1 MSRLEL
7 AIAWRYMRSRRGSR
21 LLSFIS
27 VIAIAG
33 VIVGVGA
40 LIVIMAVMNGLQQDL
55 REKILVGSPDVRVLT
70 WSADMRMP
78 NWRTTLDSVRNI
90 EGVVAAAPVVLTQA
104 VVQPPR
110 NPPEPAQIVGIQP
123 EGRPA
128 SLDARHFEPDRPGE
142 RDVPDITSIR
152 QHAILGDFRFASS
165 DGLGRG
171 VVVGRKLAD
180 RLGVFPG
187 DKVMMVSAAGAQ
199 PNAVTG
205 MIIPQ
210 FHQFEVTGIFDTGM
224 FEYDDKYLYMSI
236 TAAQEL
242 AGLGDAVTG
251 VEVRT
256 PTRDDAPIVA
266 ERIDKVFGSFN
277 VRVIDWQ
284 DQNSSL
290 FSALRLE
297 KLAMGVILLLIV
309 IVAAFNIVSTL
320 TMVVTDKTREI
331 GILRAMG
338 MRAGSIRRIFLV
350 QGLVI
355 GAVGTLIGSVIGL
368 TASIG
373 LGTYEWISLPPEVYF
388 IDHLPAATEPA
399 DVAMIILASLV
410 IAGLAT
416 LYPAVQA
423 SRLLPIEAIRHE

>member
-78 NWRTTLDSVRNI
+78 QWRTTLDSVRNI

-104 VVQPPR
+104 VVQPPK
-110 NPPEPAQIVGIQP
+110 NPPEPAQIVGIEP
-123 EGRPA
+123 EGRGV
-128 SLDARHFEPDRPGE
+128 E
-142 RDVPDITSIR
+142 DITTIR

-165 DGLGRG
+165 DGKGRG

-187 DKVMMVSAAGAQ
+187 DKVLMVSAAGAK

-224 FEYDDKYLYMSI
+224 FEYDDKYLYMSLP
-236 TAAQEL
+236 AAQEL

-266 ERIDKVFGSFN
+266 ERIDNVFGSFN

-290 FSALRLE
+290 FSALELE

-338 MRAGSIRRIFLV
+338 MRASSIRRIFLV

-355 GAVGTLIGSVIGL
+355 GAVGTLIGSIIGL

-388 IDHLPAATEPA
+388 IDHLPAATQPL
-399 DVAMIILASLV
+399 DVAMIILASLA

>member
-1 MSRLEL
+1 MKALEL

-40 LIVIMAVMNGLQQDL
+40 LIVIMAVMNGLQRDL

-78 NWRTTLDSVRNI
+78 QWRTTLDSVRNI
-90 EGVVAAAPVVLTQA
+90 PDVLAAAPVVLTQA
-104 VVQPPR
+104 MVQPPK
-110 NPPEPAQIVGIQP
+110 NPPEAAQVVGIEP
-123 EGRPA
+123 EGR
-128 SLDARHFEPDRPGE
+128 G
-142 RDVPDITSIR
+142 VPDITTIR
-152 QHAILGDFRFASS
+152 QHATLGDFRFASA
-165 DGLGRG
+165 DGMRRG
-171 VVVGRKLAD
+171 VVVGRLLAD

-187 DKVMMVSAAGAQ
+187 DKILMVGPAGAK
-199 PNAVTG
+199 PNAITG
-205 MIIPQ
+205 TIIPQ
-210 FHQFEVTGIFDTGM
+210 FREFEVTGIFDTGM

-236 TAAQEL
+236 AAAQDL

-256 PTRDDAPIVA
+256 PTREDAPIVA
-266 ERIDKVFGSFN
+266 ERIDNVFGSFN

-284 DQNSSL
+284 QQNGSL
-290 FSALRLE
+290 FKALKLE

-355 GAVGTLIGSVIGL
+355 GAVGTLIGGVIGL
-368 TASIG
+368 AASIG
-373 LGTYEWISLPPEVYF
+373 LGTYKWIKLPPEVYF
-388 IDHLPAATEPA
+388 IDHLPATTEPL
-399 DVAMIILASLV
+399 DVAMIILASLA
-410 IAGLAT
+410 IAGVAT

>member
-1 MSRLEL
+1 MTRLEL

-33 VIVGVGA
+33 VIVGVAA

-78 NWRTTLDSVRNI
+78 QWRTTLDSVKNI
-90 EGVVAAAPVVLTQA
+90 PDVVAVAPVVLTQA
-104 VVQPPR
+104 MVQPPK
-110 NPPEPAQIVGIQP
+110 NPPEAAQVVGIEP
-123 EGRPA
+123 E
-128 SLDARHFEPDRPGE
+128 ARG
-142 RDVPDITSIR
+142 VVDITTIR
-152 QHAILGDFRFASS
+152 QHATLGDFRFASS

-171 VVVGRKLAD
+171 VVVGRLLAD

-187 DKVMMVSAAGAQ
+187 DKVLMVGPAGAK
-199 PNAVTG
+199 PNPITG
-205 MIIPQ
+205 TIIPQ
-210 FHQFEVTGIFDTGM
+210 FREFEVTGIFDTGM
-224 FEYDDKYLYMSI
+224 FEYDDKYLYMSLA
-236 TAAQEL
+236 AAQEL

-256 PTRDDAPIVA
+256 PTRDHAPIVA
-266 ERIDKVFGSFN
+266 KRIDNLFGSFN

-284 DQNSSL
+284 QQNGSL
-290 FSALRLE
+290 FKALQLE

-355 GAVGTLIGSVIGL
+355 GAVGTLIGSTIGL
-368 TASIG
+368 AASIG
-373 LGTYEWISLPPEVYF
+373 LGSYKWIKLPPEVYF
-388 IDHLPAATEPA
+388 IDHLPAATEPL
-399 DVAMIILASLV
+399 DVAMIILASLL
-410 IAGLAT
+410 IAGVAT

-423 SRLLPIEAIRHE
+423 ARLLPIEAIRHE

>member
-1 MSRLEL
+1 MNRLEL

-78 NWRTTLDSVRNI
+78 QWRSTLDSVRNI
-90 EGVVAAAPVVLTQA
+90 EDVVAAAPVVLTQA
-104 VVQPPR
+104 VVQPPK
-110 NPPEPAQIVGIQP
+110 NPPEPAQIVGIEP
-123 EGRPA
+123 EGRGVA
-128 SLDARHFEPDRPGE
+128 E
-142 RDVPDITSIR
+142 ITTIR

-187 DKVMMVSAAGAQ
+187 DKVLMVSAAGAK

-224 FEYDDKYLYMSI
+224 FEYDDKYLYMSLS
-236 TAAQEL
+236 AAQEL

-266 ERIDKVFGSFN
+266 DRIDKVFGSFN

-290 FSALRLE
+290 FSALELE

-338 MRAGSIRRIFLV
+338 MRATSIRRIFLV

-388 IDHLPAATEPA
+388 IDHLPAATQPL
-399 DVAMIILASLV
+399 DVAMIILASLI

>member
-1 MSRLEL
+1 MTRLEL

-33 VIVGVGA
+33 VIVGVAA
-40 LIVIMAVMNGLQQDL
+40 LIVIMAVMNGLQHDL
-55 REKILVGSPDVRVLT
+55 KEKILVGSPDVRVIT
-70 WSADMRMP
+70 WSADMQMP
-78 NWRTTLDSVRNI
+78 QWRTTLDSIRNI
-90 EGVVAAAPVVLTQA
+90 PGVVSAAPVVLTQA
-104 VVQPPR
+104 MVQPPK
-110 NPPEPAQIVGIQP
+110 NPPEAAQVVGIEP
-123 EGRPA
+123 EGR
-128 SLDARHFEPDRPGE
+128 G
-142 RDVPDITSIR
+142 VPDITTIR
-152 QHAILGDFRFASS
+152 QHATLGDFRFASS
-165 DGLGRG
+165 DGQVRG
-171 VVVGRKLAD
+171 IVVGHGLAN

-187 DKVMMVSAAGAQ
+187 DKVLLVGPAGAK
-199 PNAVTG
+199 PNPITG
-205 MIIPQ
+205 MILPQ
-210 FHQFEVTGIFDTGM
+210 FREFEVTGIFNTGM
-224 FEYDDKYLYMSI
+224 FEYDDKYIYMSI
-236 TAAQEL
+236 SAAQEL

-256 PTRDDAPIVA
+256 PTRDDGPIVA
-266 ERIDKVFGSFN
+266 ERIDNVFGSFN

-284 DQNSSL
+284 QQNSSL
-290 FSALRLE
+290 FKALELE

-355 GAVGTLIGSVIGL
+355 GAVGTLIGTVIGL
-368 TASIG
+368 VASIG
-373 LGTYEWISLPPEVYF
+373 LGSYKWISLPPEVYF
-388 IDHLPAATEPA
+388 IDHLPAATEPL
-399 DVAMIILASLV
+399 DVAFIILASLL

-423 SRLLPIEAIRHE
+423 ARLLPIEAIRHE

>member
-1 MSRLEL
+1 MTRLEL

-78 NWRTTLDSVRNI
+78 QWRTTLDSVRNI
-90 EGVVAAAPVVLTQA
+90 EDVVAAAPVVLTQA
-104 VVQPPR
+104 VVQPPK
-110 NPPEPAQIVGIQP
+110 NPPEPAQIVGIEP
-123 EGRPA
+123 EGR
-128 SLDARHFEPDRPGE
+128 G
-142 RDVPDITSIR
+142 VPDITTIR

-187 DKVMMVSAAGAQ
+187 DKVLMVSAAGAK
-199 PNAVTG
+199 PNPITG

-224 FEYDDKYLYMSI
+224 FEYDDKYLYMSLS
-236 TAAQEL
+236 AAQEL

-290 FSALRLE
+290 FSALELE

-355 GAVGTLIGSVIGL
+355 GAVGTLIGTAIGL

-388 IDHLPAATEPA
+388 IDHLPAATQPL

>member
-1 MSRLEL
+1 MKRLEL

-33 VIVGVGA
+33 VIIGVGA
-40 LIVIMAVMNGLQQDL
+40 LIVIIAVMNGLQLDL

-78 NWRTTLDSVRNI
+78 QWRTTLDSVRNI
-90 EGVVAAAPVVLTQA
+90 PDVLAAAPVVLTQA
-104 VVQPPR
+104 MVQPPK
-110 NPPEPAQIVGIQP
+110 NSPEAAQVVGIEP
-123 EGRPA
+123 EGR
-128 SLDARHFEPDRPGE
+128 G
-142 RDVPDITSIR
+142 VPDITTIR
-152 QHAILGDFRFASS
+152 QHATLGDFRFASG

-171 VVVGRKLAD
+171 VVVGRLLAD

-187 DKVMMVSAAGAQ
+187 DNVLMVGPAGAQ
-199 PNAVTG
+199 PNAITG
-205 MIIPQ
+205 TIIPQ
-210 FHQFEVTGIFDTGM
+210 FIKFEVTGIFDTGM
-224 FEYDDKYLYMSI
+224 FEYDDKYLYMSLA
-236 TAAQEL
+236 AAQEL

-256 PTRDDAPIVA
+256 PTRDHAPIVA
-266 ERIDKVFGSFN
+266 DRIDNTFGSFN

-284 DQNSSL
+284 DQNGSL
-290 FSALRLE
+290 YKALELE
-297 KLAMGVILLLIV
+297 KLGMAVILLLIV

-355 GAVGTLIGSVIGL
+355 GAVGTLIGTVLGL
-368 TASIG
+368 AASIG
-373 LGTYEWISLPPEVYF
+373 LGRYKWIALPPEVYF
-388 IDHLPAATEPA
+388 IDHLPATTEPL
-399 DVAMIILASLV
+399 DVAVIIVASLA

>member
-1 MSRLEL
+1 MTRLEL

-78 NWRTTLDSVRNI
+78 QWRTTLDSVRNI
-90 EGVVAAAPVVLTQA
+90 PDVVAAAPVVLTQA
-104 VVQPPR
+104 VVQPPK
-110 NPPEPAQIVGIQP
+110 NPPEPAQIVGI
-123 EGRPA
+123 
-128 SLDARHFEPDRPGE
+128 EPQAPG
-142 RDVPDITSIR
+142 VPDITTIR
-152 QHAILGDFRFASS
+152 QHAILGDFRFVSS
-165 DGLGRG
+165 DGQQRG
-171 VVVGRKLAD
+171 IVVGRKLAD

-187 DKVMMVSAAGAQ
+187 DKVLMVSAAGAK
-199 PNAVTG
+199 PNAITG

-224 FEYDDKYLYMSI
+224 FEYDDKYLYMALP
-236 TAAQEL
+236 AAQQL

-266 ERIDKVFGSFN
+266 DRIDKVFGSFN

-290 FSALRLE
+290 FSALELE

-355 GAVGTLIGSVIGL
+355 GAVGTLIGSAIGL

-373 LGTYEWISLPPEVYF
+373 LGKYEWISLPPEVYF
-388 IDHLPAATEPA
+388 IDHLPAATQPL
-399 DVAMIILASLV
+399 DVAMIILASLI

>member
-1 MSRLEL
+1 MTRLEL

-78 NWRTTLDSVRNI
+78 QWRTTLDSVRNI
-90 EGVVAAAPVVLTQA
+90 EDVVAAAPVVLTQA
-104 VVQPPR
+104 VVQPPK
-110 NPPEPAQIVGIQP
+110 NPPEPAQIVGIEP
-123 EGRPA
+123 EGR
-128 SLDARHFEPDRPGE
+128 G
-142 RDVPDITSIR
+142 VPDITTIR

-165 DGLGRG
+165 DGEGRG

-187 DKVMMVSAAGAQ
+187 DKVLMVSAAGAK
-199 PNAVTG
+199 PNAITG

-224 FEYDDKYLYMSI
+224 FEYDDKYLYMSLA
-236 TAAQEL
+236 AAQEL

-290 FSALRLE
+290 FSALELE

-355 GAVGTLIGSVIGL
+355 GAVGTLIGTVIGL

-373 LGTYEWISLPPEVYF
+373 LGTYKWISLPPEVYF
-388 IDHLPAATEPA
+388 IDHLPAATQPL
-399 DVAMIILASLV
+399 DVAMIILASLM